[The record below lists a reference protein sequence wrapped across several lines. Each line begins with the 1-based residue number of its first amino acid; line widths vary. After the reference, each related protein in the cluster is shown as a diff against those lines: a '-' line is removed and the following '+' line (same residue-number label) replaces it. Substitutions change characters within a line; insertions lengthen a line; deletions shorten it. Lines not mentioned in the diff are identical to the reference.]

1 MSHVFVIDQDKRP
14 VNPVHPAH
22 ARHLLTT
29 GQAAVFRRYPFT
41 LILKQSLPAAAVT
54 PLRLK
59 IDPGSKTTGIA
70 LLNEVTGQVVWAA
83 ELTHRGQQIK
93 AKLDDRRAQRRGRRS
108 RHTRYRQPRF
118 HNRTRPQ
125 GWLPPSLQ
133 SRIQNV
139 LTWVARLQHY
149 APINNL
155 TQELVRFDMQ
165 LMQDAE
171 ISGVAYQQGELQGYE
186 IREYLLE
193 KWHRCCVYCGAKDVP
208 L

>member
-14 VNPVHPAH
+14 LNPVHPSH

-29 GQAAVFRRYPFT
+29 GQATVFRRYPFT
-41 LILKQSLPAAAVT
+41 LILKQNVPAAVVQ

-59 IDPGSKTTGIA
+59 IDTGSKATGIA
-70 LLNEVTGQVVWAA
+70 LLNEATGQIVWAA
-83 ELTHRGQQIK
+83 ELTHRGQQVK
-93 AKLDDRRAQRRGRRS
+93 AKLDDRRAQRRGRRN
-108 RHTRYRQPRF
+108 RHTRYRAPRF
-118 HNRTRPQ
+118 ANRTRPK

-149 APINNL
+149 APIANL
-155 TQELVRFDMQ
+155 SQELVRFDTH

-171 ISGVAYQQGELQGYE
+171 GSAYDVDA
-186 IREYLLE
+186 
-193 KWHRCCVYCGAKDVP
+193 CVC
-208 L
+208 